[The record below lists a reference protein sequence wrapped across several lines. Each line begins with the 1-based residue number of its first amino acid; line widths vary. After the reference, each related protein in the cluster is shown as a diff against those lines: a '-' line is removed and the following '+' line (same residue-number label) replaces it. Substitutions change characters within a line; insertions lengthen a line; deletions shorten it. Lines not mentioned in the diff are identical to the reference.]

1 MTDRA
6 QAWRNALFAGAF
18 FGLAFGF
25 LNSYLNGWLP
35 PATTGDAVAIVTQ
48 IIVGGSLF
56 ALLMGLFASSRIVP
70 SAADVPLAPGDGLVR
85 SGLANHFLNFEGRG
99 GRLALTKTELV
110 FVPHAVNIQRGEVRL
125 PRSKLPA
132 WRRRTLGIVP
142 NGLAVTLKSGKVER
156 FVVNDRSD
164 WVTGGALPNR
174 PQSQGT
180 VTVCPTAAT

>member
-18 FGLAFGF
+18 FGLAFGLLSSF
-25 LNSYLNGWLP
+25 LNGWLP
-35 PATTGDAVAIVTQ
+35 PATTGDAVALVTQ

-110 FVPHAVNIQRGEVRL
+110 FVPHAVNMQRGEVHV
-125 PRSKLPA
+125 PRSEIA
-132 WRRRTLGIVP
+132 SVEAVRTWGIVP

-156 FVVNDRSD
+156 FVVNDRNG
-164 WVTGGALPNR
+164 WVTALR
-174 PQSQGT
+174 APQ
-180 VTVCPTAAT
+180 

>member
-48 IIVGGSLF
+48 IIVAGGLF

-70 SAADVPLAPGDGLVR
+70 SAADVPLAPGDDLVR
-85 SGLANHFLNFEGRG
+85 SGLANHFLNLEGRG
-99 GRLALTKTELV
+99 GRLALTNTELV
-110 FVPHAVNIQRGEVRL
+110 FVPHAVNMQLGEVHI
-125 PRSKLPA
+125 PRSEIA
-132 WRRRTLGIVP
+132 SVAAVRTWGIIP

-156 FVVNDRSD
+156 FVVNDRTG
-164 WVTGGALPNR
+164 WVTALR
-174 PQSQGT
+174 APQ
-180 VTVCPTAAT
+180 